1 MSDENGQVKQNPVP
15 ELPHP
20 QVMANMLMMANRSV
34 LGERMSLASRAGKSF
49 GGDRNLYHTLGYPES
64 LIYDDYLS
72 MYKRGDI
79 AQRIIEA
86 PVDDTW
92 REPPELRE
100 GDGDTADSDT
110 PFTQMF
116 NEFARNIDL
125 WNTLEQLDAIAGI
138 GHFGILLIGLRDGS
152 KLDMPVENVADL
164 SQIIYLQPYDEGQ
177 VTFSKMV
184 DDKSSPFYGLPELYK
199 INPYKGQS
207 FTVHFSRVIHV
218 VEKPRFSR
226 VSSQPRLE
234 PVYNRLMDLHKVLGS
249 SAEAYWKL
257 IYKGLVIST
266 KEGYA
271 LPSNADDKTELEN
284 KIDDYVNDLRRFL
297 LLEGMDINDLGSQ
310 NVDPSNLVDV
320 ILTVIAATIGRPKR
334 DLMGSELGELASSQD
349 SEKVAGRAA
358 SRRKKHAEGRILNVL
373 LKRLAMWGAIQLP
386 KIYSWYWQPLFE
398 LSDTDKST
406 AAKAYAESL
415 QIAAGAA
422 AAGAVDL
429 GEFREKMTPFTVQPE
444 MVADPF
450 DALPMPDD
458 NPDNEPDDTAVEPND
473 TNEDENEN

>member
-1 MSDENGQVKQNPVP
+1 MSDETAVSGQVKQNPIP

-20 QVMANMLMMANRSV
+20 AVMANMLMMANRSV
-34 LGERMSLASRAGKSF
+34 LGERMALASRAGKSF
-49 GGDRNLYHTLGYPES
+49 GGDRNLYHTLGYPEE

-110 PFTQMF
+110 PFAQAF
-116 NEFARNIDL
+116 NEFAQNIDL
-125 WNTLEQLDAIAGI
+125 WNQLEQLDAIAGI
-138 GHFGILLIGLRDGS
+138 GHYGILLIGLRDGS
-152 KLDMPVENVADL
+152 KLDLPVDKVTDL

-199 INPYKGQS
+199 ITPYEGQS

-226 VSSQPRLE
+226 VSGQPRLE

-249 SAEAYWKL
+249 SAEAYWRL
-257 IYKGLVIST
+257 IYKGLIMST
-266 KEGYA
+266 KEGHT
-271 LPSNADDKTELEN
+271 LPSNADEKTELAN

-297 LLEGMDINDLGSQ
+297 VLEGMEVQDLGSQ

-320 ILTVIAATIGRPKR
+320 IMTVISATRGIPKR
-334 DLMGSELGELASSQD
+334 ILLGSELGELASSQD
-349 SEKVAGRAA
+349 ASHWAGRIT
-358 SRRKKHAEGRILNVL
+358 SRRTKYAEGRILKPL
-373 LKRLAMWGAIQLP
+373 LQRLAMWGAIKLP

-398 LSDTDKST
+398 LSDTDKSV
-406 AAKAYAESL
+406 AAKNYADALSV
-415 QIAAGAA
+415 AAGAA

-444 MVADPF
+444 MAPDPF
-450 DALPMPDD
+450 DALPMVDD
-458 NPDNEPDDTAVEPND
+458 NPDNQSPDDMPMDNPQ
-473 TNEDENEN
+473 